1 VRLKR
6 WADAMSRRDSAREI
20 ANDAAYYVQRYTN
33 YAKSVLPTSAS
44 RLH

>member
-1 VRLKR
+1 MRLKR
-6 WADAMSRRDSAREI
+6 WIDAMSRRESVREI

-33 YAKSVLPTSAS
+33 YAKSVLPAIAS